1 MCAIKYTARQR
12 IKAVSYKLQ
21 LEHWKKEQH
30 VQIAGTHY
38 DKKNKLMTIFKIYF
52 LWNKNDEKWLFLSRF
67 QHLRIA
73 TVCARVG
80 GKMLWRWSASNKT
93 ERDTTLASSLQMTL
107 PPQLRPLNAS
117 SLESTAALVASWS
130 TPNLWPLTPGTTEF
144 ITEAS
149 AQFAQRGAH
158 PVSGR
163 DDDRRE
169 QQWVQVLQMFFTP
182 TPLLPFLAFIFTAH
196 CTQSHKILNT
206 VFQALNLWL
215 WVFSCHGRSHLSW
228 CYRVRKEDPAVPWW
242 KAARYREIWLQE
254 CSTFILI
261 EETCACSVH
270 LHWENVTSFSHL
282 WTGIKVLTS

>member
-30 VQIAGTHY
+30 VQIAVTHY

-169 QQWVQVLQMFFTP
+169 QQWVQVYRCSLNRLLFFLFL
-182 TPLLPFLAFIFTAH
+182 PLYLLHIVHNHTKSS
-196 CTQSHKILNT
+196 TQSFRLWICGCGCFHVTVGPICPDATGLEKKILLFLDGKLPAT
-206 VFQALNLWL
+206 ERSGYKSAALSSLL
-215 WVFSCHGRSHLSW
+215 KKHV
-228 CYRVRKEDPAVPWW
+228 PAQCT
-242 KAARYREIWLQE
+242 Y
-254 CSTFILI
+254 I
-261 EETCACSVH
+261 E
-270 LHWENVTSFSHL
+270 
-282 WTGIKVLTS
+282 KM